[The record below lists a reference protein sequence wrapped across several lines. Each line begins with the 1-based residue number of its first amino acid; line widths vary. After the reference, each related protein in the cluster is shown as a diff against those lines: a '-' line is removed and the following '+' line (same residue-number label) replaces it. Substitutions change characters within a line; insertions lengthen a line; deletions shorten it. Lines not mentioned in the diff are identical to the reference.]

1 MFDINELK
9 KQKRKNFEER
19 LRFIDIWCEYIKN
32 TPNKVWS
39 AQQAELINSQIKKD
53 MI

>member
-1 MFDINELK
+1 MLDFKELK
-9 KQKRKNFEER
+9 RQKKKNFEER
-19 LRFIDIWCEYIKN
+19 LKFIDLWCDYIKK
-32 TPNKVWS
+32 TPNKIWS